1 MSYIS
6 MPIWLFVLLAFLII
20 AYTVVTI
27 YLVRKQEKDRAY
39 LKKRIEDL
47 AGIER
52 DDIASIHRSL
62 SRLGDKIVD
71 LDGDIEELTRS
82 FDNLKADDIQKM
94 NERIDCIKHHDLPWL
109 DDALERLDNRMDS
122 LDAGFNLLM
131 NDLVERGIV
140 EVEYVDLDDVPET
153 ESHAEI
159 LPFPTQP
166 PINLFDAAEPNAHF
180 ESGSEGSSK
189 PCTDENS

>member
-6 MPIWLFVLLAFLII
+6 MPIWLFALLAFWII

-27 YLVRKQEKDRAY
+27 YLVRKQENDRSY

-71 LDGDIEELTRS
+71 LDGDIEELSRS

-94 NERIDCIKHHDLPWL
+94 NDRLDSIDGSISYLYEASE
-109 DDALERLDNRMDS
+109 DADNRMDS

-131 NDLVERGIV
+131 NDLVERGVV
-140 EVEYVDLDDVPET
+140 EVEYVDLDDVPEH

-159 LPFPTQP
+159 LPFPAQS
-166 PINLFDAAEPNAHF
+166 PINMFEGSVPNEHF
-180 ESGSEGSSK
+180 GSDSEGSSK
-189 PCTDENS
+189 PCTDKNS

>member
-6 MPIWLFVLLAFLII
+6 MPVWLFVLLAFWII

-27 YLVRKQEKDRAY
+27 YLVRKQENDRSY

-71 LDGDIEELTRS
+71 LDGDIEELSRS
-82 FDNLKADDIQKM
+82 FDNLKADDIQKI
-94 NERIDCIKHHDLPWL
+94 NDRLDSIDESISWL
-109 DDALERLDNRMDS
+109 YNASEDADNRMDS

-131 NDLVERGIV
+131 NDLVERGVV
-140 EVEYVDLDDVPET
+140 EVEYVDLDDVPES
-153 ESHAEI
+153 EAEAKI
-159 LPFPTQP
+159 LPFPSQP
-166 PINLFDAAEPNAHF
+166 PINFLDTD
-180 ESGSEGSSK
+180 GG
-189 PCTDENS
+189 TDE

>member
-1 MSYIS
+1 MSYIL
-6 MPIWLFVLLAFLII
+6 MPIWLFVLLAFWII

-27 YLVRKQEKDRAY
+27 YLVRKQEVNRAY

-62 SRLGDKIVD
+62 SRLDDKIVD
-71 LDGDIEELTRS
+71 LDGDIEELSRS

-94 NERIDCIKHHDLPWL
+94 NDHLDSIDESISWL
-109 DDALERLDNRMDS
+109 YNASEDADNRMDS

-131 NDLVERGIV
+131 NDLVERGVV
-140 EVEYVDLDDVPET
+140 EVEYVDLDDVPES
-153 ESHAEI
+153 ESHAKI
-159 LPFPTQP
+159 LPFPAQP
-166 PINLFDAAEPNAHF
+166 PINLFDTVEPNEHF